1 MAPGFS
7 EKLRR
12 FKRPGNLD
20 DALDSRTAKPLEH
33 ERRCAKVCE
42 SALSKSFARLEMNAK
57 VCERCA
63 KVRENAR
70 RCEASPGLARARPA
84 SPDEGPRAFAKE
96 MDFLFFKSEHEIV
109 GTRTSN
115 LFLRTFLY
123 APVKTCADLE
133 RS

>member
-1 MAPGFS
+1 MRES
-7 EKLRR
+7 VRKC
-12 FKRPGNLD
+12 
-20 DALDSRTAKPLEH
+20 ALEELCKT
-33 ERRCAKVCE
+33 CE
-42 SALSKSFARLEMNAK
+42 MK

-63 KVRENAR
+63 KV
-70 RCEASPGLARARPA
+70 CEGVARPRPT

-96 MDFLFFKSEHEIV
+96 KDFLFFKSEHEIV

-115 LFLRTFLY
+115 VLLRTFLY